1 MKISSLIFIF
11 FRQKTKNMFKKPKL
25 MFLSSLLFSTVKA
38 KKIGVMALITKAITL
53 MAKRV
58 AREYCDSLMDRNT
71 KEALKTT

>member
-1 MKISSLIFIF
+1 M
-11 FRQKTKNMFKKPKL
+11 
-25 MFLSSLLFSTVKA
+25 VEA
-38 KKIGVMALITKAITL
+38 KKIGVMDLITKAITL